1 MYFWSPSD
9 CEWITKMLTM
19 SAKLTFLDSLLMP
32 LKNSP
37 RTASHLH
44 NNRHVDYNIATIT
57 WQYGNYIFMSYSFPT
72 GKAFSLVIHNSKK
85 HRCPWLKRSVT
96 GELYNHVTVCTVYTL
111 YSSKPVEQQWG
122 MQTKCINHRKPSWY
136 KLYCV
141 KIAWWW
147 LAVSSLYLK
156 WR

>member
-1 MYFWSPSD
+1 MWIIILQQSPGSM
-9 CEWITKMLTM
+9 EII
-19 SAKLTFLDSLLMP
+19 SL
-32 LKNSP
+32 
-37 RTASHLH
+37 
-44 NNRHVDYNIATIT
+44 
-57 WQYGNYIFMSYSFPT
+57 SYSFPT

-156 WR
+156 WREHETNDVLLLNLSLFLGTIMQSQNFYLRVQWRSCQQKLSITK

>member
-1 MYFWSPSD
+1 MWIIILQQSPGSM
-9 CEWITKMLTM
+9 EII
-19 SAKLTFLDSLLMP
+19 SL
-32 LKNSP
+32 
-37 RTASHLH
+37 
-44 NNRHVDYNIATIT
+44 
-57 WQYGNYIFMSYSFPT
+57 SYSFPT

-156 WR
+156 WREHETNDVLLLNLSLFLGTIMQSQHFYLRVQWRSCQQKLSITK

>member
-1 MYFWSPSD
+1 MWIIILQQSPGSM
-9 CEWITKMLTM
+9 EII
-19 SAKLTFLDSLLMP
+19 SL
-32 LKNSP
+32 
-37 RTASHLH
+37 
-44 NNRHVDYNIATIT
+44 
-57 WQYGNYIFMSYSFPT
+57 SYSFPT

-156 WR
+156 WRYHETNDVLLLNLSLFLGTIMQSQNFYLRVQWRSCQQKLSITK